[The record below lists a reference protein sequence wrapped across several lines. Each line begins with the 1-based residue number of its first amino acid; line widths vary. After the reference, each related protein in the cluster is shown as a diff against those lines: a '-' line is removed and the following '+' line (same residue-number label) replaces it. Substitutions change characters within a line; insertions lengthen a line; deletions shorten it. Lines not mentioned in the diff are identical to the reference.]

1 MRRSSD
7 LLDLWG
13 HILDAQ
19 NGDQMSPFFF
29 IHSAFGRK
37 GWREEL
43 TEQPQFTE
51 LLSYLVAVV
60 LNYGFPSVLGEL
72 SSHAPWKPR
81 VGFRLPSQGP
91 SVAT

>member
-1 MRRSSD
+1 M
-7 LLDLWG
+7 
-13 HILDAQ
+13 
-19 NGDQMSPFFF
+19 
-29 IHSAFGRK
+29 
-37 GWREEL
+37 EL

-72 SSHAPWKPR
+72 SSQAPWKPR
-81 VGFRLPSQGP
+81 VGFRSPSQGP